1 MAAAVRWTPVPDPA
15 PGRRLAIRRLAMG
28 AVGVVI
34 VLAAVLLVRAP
45 VPATSAPGA
54 GVAGTDPEAAPHT
67 HVGMAGMV
75 GMTGAAV
82 PIGGTAASAGGYTFV
97 PAVTSL
103 AAGEPGT
110 FRFHIQGPDGRA
122 VTRFAIVQDRPLH
135 LVVVRHDLTGFQHL
149 HPTMAP
155 DGTWSVT
162 LTLAVPGTYRAYA
175 DFSALDAKGNAV
187 AAVLGVDFTAAGNG
201 NAAGNGSSSTAPLP
215 PPSTVDTVDGLTV
228 SYVGTPRSGV
238 TEPLLFSI
246 RSADGRPVTPE
257 PYLGTYGHL
266 VVLRPSDLGYL
277 HVHPEPQLSGGAVK
291 FWLAAP
297 GTGDFRVYLDF
308 QVAGV
313 VHTAAFTITVT

>member
-1 MAAAVRWTPVPDPA
+1 VPEPA
-15 PGRRLAIRRLAMG
+15 PGRRRAIRRLAIG
-28 AVGVVI
+28 AAGVLI

-45 VPATSAPGA
+45 VPAASAPGA

-82 PIGGTAASAGGYTFV
+82 PVGGTSASAGGYTFV
-97 PAVTSL
+97 PEVTTL
-103 AAGEPGT
+103 AAGDPDT

-155 DGTWSVT
+155 DGTWSVP
-162 LTLAVPGTYRAYA
+162 LTLPGPGTYRAYA

-187 AAVLGVDFTAAGNG
+187 AAVLGVDLTAPGTGGA
-201 NAAGNGSSSTAPLP
+201 APLP
-215 PPSTVDTVDGLTV
+215 PPSTVDNVDGFTV
-228 SYVGTPRSGV
+228 SYQGTPKVGV
-238 TEPLLFSI
+238 TEPLLFTI
-246 RSADGRPVTPE
+246 RQGGRLVTPE

-266 VVLRPSDLGYL
+266 VVVRPSDLGYL
-277 HVHPEPQLSGGAVK
+277 HVHPEPQLTGGAVK

-297 GTGDFRVYLDF
+297 GTGDFRMYVDF
-308 QVAGV
+308 QVSGV
-313 VHTAAFTITVT
+313 VHAAAFTVAAS